1 VKTAHKATAENNSKP
16 TQHAVEISTETN
28 SSTQQQPS
36 TTCEEV
42 ENGNFSHKSKFF
54 IPRK

>member
-1 VKTAHKATAENNSKP
+1 VKTAHKETAENKSKL

-28 SSTQQQPS
+28 SSTQHQPS

-42 ENGNFSHKSKFF
+42 ENGNFSHKNEFF
-54 IPRK
+54 IPRR